1 METSS
6 QKTSDKKWFMTLHK
20 KDETICKLFTII
32 ADKEQTELPLVAGAP
47 N

>member
-6 QKTSDKKWFMTLHK
+6 QKTSDKKWFMTLQK
-20 KDETICKLFTII
+20 KDETICKFTII
-32 ADKEQTELPLVAGAP
+32 ADKEQTELPFVAGTH